1 MLFVMWHL
9 SLSHNNFLPIC
20 FRPRSVQSFRRWEV
34 KVVECQEGKTDYTT
48 REIYRERERTILVAS
63 SKFEHIA
70 YNMRPIQR
78 ISTLWILCMV
88 TTSGKKRLTSFSL
101 GDIKTLKKIEK
112 FLVFLVWWNKAITCD
127 NWPGKNT

>member
-1 MLFVMWHL
+1 MRSKGCGM
-9 SLSHNNFLPIC
+9 
-20 FRPRSVQSFRRWEV
+20 PRRKNRLHH
-34 KVVECQEGKTDYTT
+34 K
-48 REIYRERERTILVAS
+48 REIERERTFLVAS

-112 FLVFLVWWNKAITCD
+112 FLVFLVW
-127 NWPGKNT
+127 

>member
-48 REIYRERERTILVAS
+48 REIYRERTILVVS

-88 TTSGKKRLTSFSL
+88 TTSGKKKV
-101 GDIKTLKKIEK
+101 DIFLFGWHQNTEK
-112 FLVFLVWWNKAITCD
+112 
-127 NWPGKNT
+127 NWEISCLFGMVK